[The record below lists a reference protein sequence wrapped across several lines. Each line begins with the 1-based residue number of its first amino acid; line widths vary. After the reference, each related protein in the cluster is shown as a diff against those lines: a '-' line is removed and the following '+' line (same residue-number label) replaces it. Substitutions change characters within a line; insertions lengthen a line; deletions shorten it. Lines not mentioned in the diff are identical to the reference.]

1 MVRWTVFREN
11 ATFVTSGW
19 PLGRRTCLI
28 SRGLSVIKPV
38 CKANYNQFYHLMQ
51 TAWLGFTKYVNHPWN
66 NLNFAIH
73 HSTFLKLVF
82 CIRHLCWAV
91 LGLCIFQVQ
100 ITKGKGTFISLASEK
115 IPRSVEKA
123 KQTKLGQDQLFKF
136 WTNDNNK
143 FHELTKDKTFVLGS
157 QVNFIKINWP
167 IQLIWLKEPVNYN
180 SGDIGF
186 FDTLLTAY
194 NNHWV
199 LRTSPEDWWMTIR

>member
-1 MVRWTVFREN
+1 MVF
-11 ATFVTSGW
+11 
-19 PLGRRTCLI
+19 
-28 SRGLSVIKPV
+28 
-38 CKANYNQFYHLMQ
+38 
-51 TAWLGFTKYVNHPWN
+51 
-66 NLNFAIH
+66 
-73 HSTFLKLVF
+73 
-82 CIRHLCWAV
+82 WAV

-100 ITKGKGTFISLASEK
+100 FTQGKGKYISLASEK

-157 QVNFIKINWP
+157 QVNFNKFVSLTNPAYIP
-167 IQLIWLKEPVNYN
+167 SKEPVNYN

>member
-1 MVRWTVFREN
+1 MV
-11 ATFVTSGW
+11 S
-19 PLGRRTCLI
+19 
-28 SRGLSVIKPV
+28 
-38 CKANYNQFYHLMQ
+38 
-51 TAWLGFTKYVNHPWN
+51 
-66 NLNFAIH
+66 
-73 HSTFLKLVF
+73 
-82 CIRHLCWAV
+82 CIQHLCWAV

-100 ITKGKGTFISLASEK
+100 FTQGEGKYISLASEK

-157 QVNFIKINWP
+157 Q
-167 IQLIWLKEPVNYN
+167 EPVNYN

-194 NNHWV
+194 NNHH
-199 LRTSPEDWWMTIR
+199 

>member
-1 MVRWTVFREN
+1 MQ
-11 ATFVTSGW
+11 S
-19 PLGRRTCLI
+19 
-28 SRGLSVIKPV
+28 V
-38 CKANYNQFYHLMQ
+38 CKANNNQFYLLMM

-73 HSTFLKLVF
+73 HSTLLKLSVSVSNTTTIMVF

-91 LGLCIFQVQ
+91 LGLCIFQIQ
-100 ITKGKGTFISLASEK
+100 FTKGQGKGTYISLASEK

-157 QVNFIKINWP
+157 QV
-167 IQLIWLKEPVNYN
+167 
-180 SGDIGF
+180 
-186 FDTLLTAY
+186 
-194 NNHWV
+194 V
-199 LRTSPEDWWMTIR
+199 LFLSSLYH